1 MDIDEITCAVAPG
14 LTETDLAPFELK
26 VCGPDGITTTYPVRH
41 SPQTLL
47 FKPDQRWSI
56 VAHGEVVHFQRQEG
70 QALLRRG
77 QVEGS
82 LAELEPGQRA
92 ELLDYVLWL
101 VDTRSP
107 FLGVLECYSGE
118 FQGQSWSLG
127 YQPYRVGRRGSAR
140 SNEIE
145 LNHPTIS
152 RAHATFYPGE
162 GGRVILL
169 SESASSPVLVNAQPL
184 PAQQSLALTGGD
196 TVQLGELL
204 FRFRQVQVSAQAS
217 YFPNDGSLP
226 PYIGRYTIT
235 GRLGNGGMG
244 VVYAGLDAQ
253 RGEVAIKVPLPHLL
267 SDPEFIRR
275 FNREMKLG
283 AGLRHP
289 RLTRIWHFEP
299 AGGSH
304 YPYLVMEKLNGQPLD
319 QVRPPIARELALKWT
334 GELLEGL
341 QFLHQNGVIHR
352 DLKPANL
359 FLTDTGLKIA
369 DLGIAHFSGTVGERA
384 TQTGT
389 ILGTAVYLDPAM
401 LRGETADHRSD
412 LYAAGLLLYEWTV
425 GQLPYPS
432 DPLQIFRMKLSEDLP
447 PISDSLPDLPPEFC
461 SLVDRLTH
469 PDPRARFGDA
479 GAALQALAPLLAAGG

>member
-1 MDIDEITCAVAPG
+1 MDIDEITCAVAPH

-26 VCGPDGITTTYPVRH
+26 VCGPDGITATYPVRH
-41 SPQTLL
+41 TAQTIVIQS
-47 FKPDQRWSI
+47 DQRWSM
-56 VAHGEVVHFQRQEG
+56 VARGQSVHFQRQEG
-70 QALLRRG
+70 QALLRWG
-77 QVEGS
+77 TVEAS

-92 ELLDYVLWL
+92 ELLDHVLWL

-118 FQGQSWSLG
+118 FQGQTWSLG

-152 RAHATFYPGE
+152 RAHATFYPAE
-162 GGRVILL
+162 GGRVFVLA
-169 SESASSPVLVNAQPL
+169 ESTSSPVLINAQPL
-184 PAQQSLALTGGD
+184 PAQQSIGLKGGD
-196 TVQLGELL
+196 SLQLGELL
-204 FRFRQVQVSAQAS
+204 FRFRQLQASAPTS

-244 VVYAGLDAQ
+244 VVYAGVDAQ

-267 SDPEFIRR
+267 NDPEFIRR

-299 AGGSH
+299 AGGSQ
-304 YPYLVMEKLNGQPLD
+304 YPYLVMEKLSGQPLD
-319 QVRPPIARELALKWT
+319 QVSAPIPRAQALRWT
-334 GELLEGL
+334 AQLLEGL

-359 FLTDTGLKIA
+359 FVTDTGLKIA

-401 LRGETADHRSD
+401 LRGESADHRSD

-432 DPLQIFRMKLSEDLP
+432 EPLQIFRMKLSEDLP
-447 PISDSLPDLPPEFC
+447 PISDVRPDLPLEFC
-461 SLVDRLTH
+461 AFVDRLTH
-469 PDPRARFGDA
+469 PDPNARFADA